1 MAADDEPKALFVLLA
16 LAAALW
22 LAGQLL
28 AAPEVNPGGAVDPG
42 VARNGADPR

>member
-1 MAADDEPKALFVLLA
+1 MAADDEPKALLVLLA

-28 AAPEVNPGGAVDPG
+28 AAPEADPGRADDPGG
-42 VARNGADPR
+42 ARNGADPR